1 MKLRCPAC
9 GAVASA
15 DAWENDAIARELM
28 QDFLSLPAP
37 VSKVLLGYLSLFRPD
52 KRALSWRKALRLTR
66 ELSSLV
72 TAGHVQV
79 QGKVARPCPDR
90 IWAAGME
97 QMIERRASLSLPL
110 RNHNYLRKIV
120 WGMADAEDARNEA
133 RVRQSETAPT
143 RHRQPDDGLLPMERE
158 MLKRGM
164 KIPGLREVPNADQG

>member
-1 MKLRCPAC
+1 M
-9 GAVASA
+9 
-15 DAWENDAIARELM
+15 
-28 QDFLSLPAP
+28 
-37 VSKVLLGYLSLFRPD
+37 
-52 KRALSWRKALRLTR
+52 TR

-133 RVRQSETAPT
+133 RVRQSETAPV
-143 RHRQPDDGLLPMERE
+143 RHRQPDDGLLPLERE